1 MRSPVPC
8 LVALALAAALVVGC
22 QPDAPTTP
30 SARRGGVAAAGTTT
44 AAERTTAA
52 ARWNALV
59 GEIVSRRPG
68 GPLVVARTF
77 ALVSVAQHD
86 AILAAEDAR
95 HGREQPSR
103 AGAAAGAAAAVLAAI
118 FPVERPR
125 LDAQLAA
132 DAAYFPTLPSERR
145 DDFAAGVAIGRAVAA
160 RVLVH
165 AASDG
170 GDAVWTGSVPTDAGG
185 WVSAPPPAQP
195 LSPLWGKVRPWLM
208 TSGDQFRPP
217 PPPAPGSPDFVAAL
231 AEVRRLS
238 DTRTP
243 EQLAVAQRW
252 GALVGT
258 PGPIGYWSDVGLALA
273 ARHHFDERRTARL
286 LAVMHMATMDASIA
300 CWDAKYAYWY
310 VRPWQADPA
319 ITTPVFRPN
328 FPAYP
333 SAHSCFSAA
342 AAGVLEG
349 FFPAARD
356 ELRAGVA
363 EAGDAR
369 IWGGVHFRFDVTAGQ
384 QIGYDVAALAL
395 RLAPHGHQTIVVE

>member
-1 MRSPVPC
+1 MRPVLPH
-8 LVALALAAALVVGC
+8 LAALALAATLAAGC
-22 QPDAPTTP
+22 QPDAPTAP
-30 SARRGGVAAAGTTT
+30 SARHAGGVAVEAPAT
-44 AAERTTAA
+44 ADRTTAA

-59 GEIVSRRPG
+59 GRIVSRQPS

-95 HGREQPSR
+95 HGRAQPSR
-103 AGAAAGAAAAVLAAI
+103 AGAAAGAAAAVLEVI
-118 FPVERPR
+118 FPVERPQ

-132 DAAYFPTLPSERR
+132 DAAYFPTLPSERH
-145 DDFAAGVAIGRAVAA
+145 DDFAAGVAIGRRVAA
-160 RVLVH
+160 AVLAF

-170 GDAVWTGSVPTDAGG
+170 SDAVWTGTVPTDAGG

-195 LSPLWGKVRPWLM
+195 LSPRWGEVRPWLM

-217 PPPAPGSPDFVAAL
+217 PPPAPGSPEFLAAL
-231 AEVRRLS
+231 AEVRHLS

-286 LAVMHMATMDASIA
+286 LAVMHMAAMDASIA

-310 VRPWQADPA
+310 LRPWQADPA

-395 RLAPHGHQTIVVE
+395 RLAPHGHDAIVVR